1 MNTIHA
7 TLDLSAW
14 IGLARRHPLRWA
26 LPAGLIA
33 LAAVLFAVVRPPTWQ
48 ASQALTVR
56 NEAVNRN
63 DELGAFGHADQMKA
77 VQETI
82 LELAR
87 SRGVLHATLV
97 DVGPPANHAGSADAW
112 PTERDVADFRD
123 AVVIA
128 PPKGTDFGSTEVFY
142 LNVKDRDRDRAIRL
156 AETLCDR
163 LETRFQN
170 IRDTKAQSMVGEL
183 ANAVRL
189 AQVDLDDATAK
200 LSAIEKEVGPDLA
213 ELRILNDATNG
224 DSTLRRTA
232 GEIRTEL
239 RTARTGY
246 ETNKELL
253 ALLEQAQ
260 HDQGQLLAAPNQLLE
275 SQPALRRLKDGLVDS
290 QIQTAQLKGRMS
302 DEHPLVKAARESE
315 QEIGRHLHHELA
327 IAIRAVKADLRLT
340 GDRLRLLEE
349 RLTESTSRLERLA
362 ALRAP
367 YANQLASAAHRTSV
381 LQRAEQQLSQARATQ
396 ASAAE
401 TSLISRIDTPDTGTR
416 PLGPG
421 RASISLFG
429 LVGGLLV
436 GLGVLL
442 LSAGPVPAETVEES
456 ASIEPNAP
464 RDPAVVDKPA
474 ATALPGDGLLAMPRR
489 NPSFAANRPTV
500 GRGTLTGA
508 LEKLNGNSHAPKV

>member
-1 MNTIHA
+1 MNTIPA

-14 IGLARRHPLRWA
+14 IGVARRHPLRWA
-26 LPAGLIA
+26 LPAGLIT

-56 NEAVNRN
+56 NEAINRN
-63 DELGAFGHADQMKA
+63 EELGAFGHADQMKA

-97 DVGPPANHAGSADAW
+97 DVGPPAKYAGSADAW

-123 AVVIA
+123 AVAIA
-128 PPKGTDFGSTEVFY
+128 PPKGADFGSTEVFY

-183 ANAVRL
+183 TNAVRL
-189 AQVDLDDATAK
+189 AQADLDDATVK

-239 RTARTGY
+239 RTARAGY

-253 ALLEQAQ
+253 TLLEQAQ

-275 SQPALRRLKDGLVDS
+275 SQPALRRLKDGLVDA

-302 DEHPLVKAARESE
+302 DEHPLVKAAREAE
-315 QEIGRHLHHELA
+315 QEIGRHLHHELG
-327 IAIRAVKADLRLT
+327 IAIRGVKADLRLT

-349 RLTESTSRLERLA
+349 RLVESTGRLERLA

-367 YANQLASAAHRTSV
+367 YANQLASAAHRTAV

-401 TSLISRIDTPDTGTR
+401 TSLISRIDAPDTGTK

-421 RASISLFG
+421 RATIGLFG
-429 LVGGLLV
+429 LAGGLLV

-442 LSAGPVPAETVEES
+442 LSAGPVPVETPTES
-456 ASIEPNAP
+456 VSAQSIVP
-464 RDPAVVDKPA
+464 RDAAVVDEPA
-474 ATALPGDGLLAMPRR
+474 AATPPDDSLPTVPRR
-489 NPSFAANRPTV
+489 TPSFATVRPTA
-500 GRGTLTGA
+500 GRSILTSA
-508 LEKLNGNSHAPKV
+508 LEKLNGHAPKV